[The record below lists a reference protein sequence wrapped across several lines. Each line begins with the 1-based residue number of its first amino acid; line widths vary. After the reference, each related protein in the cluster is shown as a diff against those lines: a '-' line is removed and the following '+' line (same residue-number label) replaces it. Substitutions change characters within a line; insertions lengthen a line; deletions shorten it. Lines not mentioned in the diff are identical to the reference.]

1 MNVKLR
7 QYLLSRFKQTG
18 RIQILF
24 YIFSISLLNFILF
37 KIAGI
42 EVAQLMQFDAG
53 WYDSIKKAGY
63 NFQADTGCNLAFFPM
78 FPYIWKWTG
87 FDYLGISLFNL
98 AVYLVGLLLMQK
110 YLTKDI
116 KTTLLVASLPS
127 MFFCYVPY
135 SESIFFLVSILILIG
150 YKYDKEYLIVI
161 GLLLSSVTRSVAPI
175 FLPAILLAE
184 LFLWKYNNYPFK
196 IALERIMKFGLVV
209 VVGLCI
215 TAYIQYFQTG
225 KLFYFFEVQKY
236 WKKSLH
242 LPMIPFVTWSS
253 GYLLWLDGL
262 ALLSCVLGSI
272 LMVSLF
278 YKMSARQKINFDNM
292 GGLIFSLTYM
302 LGIALITVVT
312 MPYEEVRG
320 GVHTSI
326 YSINRYIFA
335 VPFIIPFIQ
344 YITDQEFSKNQVMM
358 GFCILFG
365 FLSIF
370 LHNGFDYQMP
380 SIVLYMILFYLVT
393 NKNSRKNH
401 WILIF
406 ALNFTMQVLV
416 YIWFLN
422 GFWIG

>member
-1 MNVKLR
+1 MVISRFYYEKEKQNGSF
-7 QYLLSRFKQTG
+7 YLLILYCVLIFCFNLLFFGVIRNEIQMLKQWD
-18 RIQILF
+18 
-24 YIFSISLLNFILF
+24 
-37 KIAGI
+37 
-42 EVAQLMQFDAG
+42 VG
-53 WYDSIKKAGY
+53 WYESILKEGY
-63 NFQADTGCNLAFFPM
+63 KFSADTGCNLAFFPM

-87 FDYLGISLFNL
+87 FDYLGISVFNM

-150 YKYDKEYLIVI
+150 YKYERPYLIML

-175 FLPAILLAE
+175 FLPAILVAE
-184 LFLWKYNNYPFK
+184 LFLWKYSNYPFK
-196 IALERIMKFGLVV
+196 IALERLMKFGLAV

-225 KLFYFFEVQKY
+225 KLFYFFEVQKF
-236 WKKSLH
+236 WNKSLH
-242 LPMIPFVTWSS
+242 MPMIPFITWSAE
-253 GYLLWLDGL
+253 YLLWLDGAALLCCVL
-262 ALLSCVLGSI
+262 ALI
-272 LMVSLF
+272 LLISLF
-278 YKMSARQKINFDNM
+278 IKILKPQAIQFDNI
-292 GGLIFSLTYM
+292 GGLMFSLTYM
-302 LGIALITVVT
+302 VCIGVITVTTTSNV
-312 MPYEEVRG
+312 EWQG

-344 YITDQEFSKNQVMM
+344 YITQQEFSKNQVMM

-370 LHNGFDYQMP
+370 VHNGFDYQMP
-380 SIVLYMILFYLVT
+380 SIVLYMILFYLLT

-401 WILIF
+401 WIFIF
-406 ALNFTMQVLV
+406 VLNFTMQVLV